1 MFTKN
6 FDILMAGATVG
17 NLAATTDE
25 AHWLL
30 TDNTVSKSYQG
41 TYSQTLF
48 PYTMNEGSDYY
59 GNVLGVF
66 SGVISLGE
74 DQDLG
79 DIPAESYFDWKLQHA
94 LALTAVQT
102 RMSRSITLE
111 NGVYYLNLSQTFTNN
126 TGSNKKII
134 ELGVYRYCYY
144 STSSS
149 KQYYLMYRAKLPSAI
164 TVEAGANF
172 QANLK
177 IELPNFLPNKPSA

>member
-6 FDILMAGATVG
+6 FDLAMVCGTIG
-17 NLAATTDE
+17 NLSATTDE

-30 TDNTVSKSYQG
+30 TNNTVGKASSG
-41 TYSQTLF
+41 TYYATVYPRPS
-48 PYTMNEGSDYY
+48 YTGSDYY
-59 GNVLGVF
+59 GTILGVF
-66 SGVISLGE
+66 SGSISLGE

-79 DIPAESYFDWKLQHA
+79 DIPAESYFDWKLQHGVS
-94 LALTAVQT
+94 LTAVQT

-126 TGSNKKII
+126 TGNNKKII
-134 ELGVYRYCYY
+134 ELGVYSNCYY
-144 STSSS
+144 TTSNSTTSF
-149 KQYYLMYRAKLPSAI
+149 LMYRAKLPSAI